1 MQLKVTGVLGGGQLV
16 LRQMLVIGKQLRIS
30 KESLGSSWKE
40 LKTIL
45 TRVWKRLVI
54 EFIKWKARNL
64 IIVWTRA
71 AAEKGFEQR
80 GRTCR
85 SEI

>member
-16 LRQMLVIGKQLRIS
+16 LRQMPVIGKQLRIS

-45 TRVWKRLVI
+45 TRVWKR
-54 EFIKWKARNL
+54 
-64 IIVWTRA
+64 
-71 AAEKGFEQR
+71 
-80 GRTCR
+80 
-85 SEI
+85 